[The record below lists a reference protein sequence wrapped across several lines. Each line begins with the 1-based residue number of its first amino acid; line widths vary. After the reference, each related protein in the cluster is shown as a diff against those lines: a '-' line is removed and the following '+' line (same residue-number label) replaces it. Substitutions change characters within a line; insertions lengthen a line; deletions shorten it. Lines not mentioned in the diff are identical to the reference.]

1 MPHSEFCVV
10 SPTDPDP
17 RWPDGYV
24 AVLREAGAQEKT
36 IPYCIG
42 WVRRFFARFPG
53 RQRRDLG
60 RAEIEAFL
68 SETAAHPG
76 VGNWQVQQARDALEL
91 YYAKFRGIA
100 LEPREYVTAKPHE
113 PEPSVRVPIR
123 SDIQNVASRSSRYT
137 NQDVSVK
144 HEEKQAG
151 EREGV
156 CQDCDIVSVVMPHT
170 RASCGPPGVDG
181 FPSSTRHGARR

>member
-123 SDIQNVASRSSRYT
+123 SDIQNVCSRYT

-151 EREGV
+151 ERARLFLLGLFWQWEIGRTLLWTKTALR
-156 CQDCDIVSVVMPHT
+156 SMLYPHGQLYT
-170 RASCGPPGVDG
+170 
-181 FPSSTRHGARR
+181 